1 MQYDAVCILYTCKY
15 KKNSSPS
22 SALDVHAFFW
32 GPVVSNLRFQHEV
45 FSMQSTHELLG
56 GMDHFL
62 APAALAGHEVT
73 LAVAEH
79 DS

>member
-1 MQYDAVCILYTCKY
+1 
-15 KKNSSPS
+15 
-22 SALDVHAFFW
+22 
-32 GPVVSNLRFQHEV
+32 
-45 FSMQSTHELLG
+45 
-56 GMDHFL
+56 MDHFL